1 MLSVSTCTY
10 FFAQIYDDTRK
21 PKNGIDWKWCSESAP
36 NEGHQQEIHSSPFGQ
51 RFPRNAKRRRIGML
65 FRTFRSVVDHIGN
78 HHLWNSAWCRLDVH
92 RCIVVLLFLVL
103 LLLSSTIT
111 FFHAWKIIFLWPDSI
126 VIWYLFNFFFL
137 FGNVKRLSIRPTF
150 YLPLPK
156 IILVLSSSSYRFLRI
171 KCGLTKKTHVMK
183 MSSFQS
189 KEERR

>member
-1 MLSVSTCTY
+1 MYL

-111 FFHAWKIIFLWPDSI
+111 FFHAWKINFFVTRFNCYLILIQLFLFSATLKGFLSVLLSTYPPQNYFSI
-126 VIWYLFNFFFL
+126 V
-137 FGNVKRLSIRPTF
+137 
-150 YLPLPK
+150 
-156 IILVLSSSSYRFLRI
+156 
-171 KCGLTKKTHVMK
+171 
-183 MSSFQS
+183 
-189 KEERR
+189 

>member
-1 MLSVSTCTY
+1 
-10 FFAQIYDDTRK
+10 
-21 PKNGIDWKWCSESAP
+21 
-36 NEGHQQEIHSSPFGQ
+36 
-51 RFPRNAKRRRIGML
+51 ML

-78 HHLWNSAWCRLDVH
+78 HHFWNSAWCRLDVH

-111 FFHAWKIIFLWPDSI
+111 FFHAWKIYFFLWRDSI
-126 VIWYLFNFFFL
+126 VIWYLFNFFFV

-171 KCGLTKKTHVMK
+171 KCVLTKKRVMWWRCHLFK
-183 MSSFQS
+183 AKKSEDNLFATNSQVKDFLDFSFEICKTSFPTKPFIQLKTS
-189 KEERR
+189 